1 MAKKNGGCVTNHGQI
16 YAGQP
21 IEIDWVNRD
30 LIFECCDCSLVHR
43 LHFLVIDDRLII
55 QAWRDEKQTAK
66 KRAKT
71 KAHDFDKAFDEGKNI
86 IDELDLSKAKRGKKK

>member
-1 MAKKNGGCVTNHGQI
+1 MNHGQI

-55 QAWRDEKQTAK
+55 QAWRDEKQTEK
-66 KRAKT
+66 KRK
-71 KAHDFDKAFDEGKNI
+71 
-86 IDELDLSKAKRGKKK
+86 GKKVVLK